1 MDIWTEQLQKRHL
14 PILESWLGR
23 SAGALT
29 PNDLPKEGNQLSSWF
44 NQRLGSDFLISVYE
58 TPVGVAGLR
67 DNEFY
72 LFLGEV
78 GYNLARTATYAT
90 LRILDQ
96 AFTIFDSATVRV
108 HGFHPHPDPVP
119 GRGALQLPFRSARDR
134 RRRRMGTQQECLTK
148 QAGGG

>member
-29 PNDLPKEGNQLSSWF
+29 PNDLPKEVNQLSSWF
-44 NQRLGSDFLISVYE
+44 DQRWGSDFLISVYE

-78 GYNLARTATYAT
+78 GYNLVRTATYAT

-96 AFTIFDSATVRV
+96 AFTIFDSITVRV
-108 HGFHPHPDPVP
+108 DKNRHEYLSALNTMGF
-119 GRGALQLPFRSARDR
+119 RQLSEENGLVRLSVQKTEFQSRKY
-134 RRRRMGTQQECLTK
+134 LF
-148 QAGGG
+148 